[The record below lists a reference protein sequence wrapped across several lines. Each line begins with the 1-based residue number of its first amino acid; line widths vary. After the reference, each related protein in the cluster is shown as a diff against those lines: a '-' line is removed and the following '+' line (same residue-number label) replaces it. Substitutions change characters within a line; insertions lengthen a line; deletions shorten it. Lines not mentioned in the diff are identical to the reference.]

1 MSGDAQE
8 RAPALH
14 GAKKGASSA
23 RTPVE
28 TPDSLQSIAFAKI
41 IDLISEGE
49 ISGLKDG
56 LRSVYL
62 DGTPLQ
68 GEDGGFNFQNVRFE
82 TRAGTQDQEHLAGFP
97 SVENEN
103 SVNVQLRSD
112 QPVVR
117 SFTNPDLS
125 AIRVRIAVQALQKT
139 NTTNGD
145 IEGHSVSYAIDVAT
159 DGGAFNTVISNAFTG
174 KTTTLYERSHRVDLP
189 EGSQWQIRI
198 RRLTPNANSA
208 TIADT
213 TLVQSMTEVIDAK
226 LRYPNCALAALEV
239 DASQFQ
245 AIPTRAYRVLGRIVA
260 VPSNYDP
267 QARTY
272 AGIWDGTMKPAWTNN
287 PAWVFYDLVTNDRF
301 GLGHRIPA
309 AWVDRWRLY
318 QIAQYCDQMVSDGQG
333 GQEPRFTCNVY
344 LQTRQ
349 DAYKILQDM
358 AAVFRGITYYA
369 AGQVLASADMPQDP
383 IYTFNQANVINGR
396 FTYSGSARKVRHTVA
411 LVSWNDPDD
420 FGRAKVETVE
430 YRPGIA
436 RYGIQQVEVA
446 AMGCTSRAQAQR
458 IGLHILYTENLET
471 ETVTFGVGLEG
482 VVPQP
487 GDIIEVADPKRAGR
501 RNGGRIKGASLQSVD
516 LDLVP
521 PGLSAGDTIRVLG
534 SNGRSQ
540 ARTISGIAGSTVSVS
555 APWATVPVATS
566 VWAVSTAELAL
577 QTFRVLAVNEGDGAE
592 NAITYQITAL
602 EHVPQKFA
610 AIDDGA
616 RIELPPISIIPP
628 SAQQPPTNVRLSS
641 HSFVEQG
648 IAQHVLTIAWDPADK
663 AIAYDV
669 EWRRDDMSWVKA
681 GRANTTNMEVRGI
694 YAGNYIARV
703 RAVNALNAVSMPALS
718 GLTAITGKTTP
729 PPSLASLTAA
739 GIVFGIELSWT
750 FPQGATDTQRTEI
763 WYSPANNLAGATKLG
778 DFAYPQAKHSML
790 GLAAGARFFFWGRLV
805 DRSGNTGPWYPIT
818 NGVLGESSTDATA
831 ILKYLAGK
839 IGETELSQNLLT
851 KIQSVD
857 SLQPLLPLLWNQA
870 ASYGKG
876 RTVVYNGRV
885 YAWTP
890 DQAGNE
896 TPPGTKWQ
904 DVGAA
909 TAGYGALVTQVGQN
923 TQSISLIDGRVTA
936 QGTKVDGIFVQ
947 LDVNGAGDTD
957 WSAGSTNVFAGTV
970 TVQSVLANADL
981 ALAQRIDTT
990 QATLAENTA
999 AVQVEATA
1007 RATADS
1013 AIAQQVTT
1021 VQATANGA
1029 QSSAS
1034 QALSS
1039 TANINGKLTSFY
1051 TLRAQV
1057 TADGKIYAAGMG
1069 LGVEQQQDG
1078 SYQSQI
1084 LLQAD
1089 RVAVINVAN
1098 GSLTSPFVIQGGQ
1111 TFINQ
1116 ALIGTGWITNAMI
1129 GNQIAST
1136 SVNGS
1141 GLPRWEIN
1149 KTGGR
1154 VVRGDGFTI
1163 NEHPNYGWRMT
1174 DNATGVNV
1182 IELGE
1187 LL

>member
-1 MSGDAQE
+1 MLQ
-8 RAPALH
+8 

-145 IEGHSVSYAIDVAT
+145 IQGHSVSYAIDVAT

-174 KTTTLYERSHRVDLP
+174 KTTTLYERSYRVDLP
-189 EGSQWQIRI
+189 EGSQWQIRV

-213 TLVQSMTEVIDAK
+213 TLVQSMTEIIDAK

-245 AIPTRAYRVLGRIVA
+245 AIPTRAYRVLGRIVS
-260 VPSNYDP
+260 VPSNYNP

-272 AGIWDGTMKPAWTNN
+272 AGIWDGTMKPAWTDN

-349 DAYKILQDM
+349 AAYKMLQDM

-383 IYTFNQANVINGR
+383 VYTFNQTNVIDGR
-396 FTYSGSARKVRHTVA
+396 FVYSGSARKVRHTVA

-446 AMGCTSRAQAQR
+446 AMGCTSRAQAHR

-516 LDLVP
+516 LDVVP
-521 PGLSAGDTIRVLG
+521 PGLNAGDTIRVLG

-540 ARTISGIAGSTVSVS
+540 ARTISGIAGNTVSV
-555 APWATVPVATS
+555 AVPWTTVPVATS

-577 QTFRVLAVNEGDGAE
+577 QTFRVLAVTEGDGAE
-592 NAITYQITAL
+592 NAITYQITGL

-628 SAQQPPTNVRLSS
+628 SVQPPPTNVRLSS
-641 HSFVEQG
+641 NSFVEQG
-648 IAQHVLTIAWDPADK
+648 IAQHVLTIAWDAADK

-669 EWRRDDMSWVKA
+669 EWRRDDMAWVKA
-681 GRANTTNMEVRGI
+681 GRATTTNLEVRGV
-694 YAGNYIARV
+694 YAGQYLARV
-703 RAVNALNAVSMPALS
+703 RAVNALNAVSMPAMS
-718 GLTAITGKTTP
+718 ALTSITGKTEP
-729 PPSLASLTAA
+729 PPSLASLTTA
-739 GIVFGIELSWT
+739 GIIFGIELSWA

-790 GLAAGARFFFWGRLV
+790 GLAAGTRFFFWGRLV
-805 DRSGNTGPWYPIT
+805 DRSGNVGPWYPLA
-818 NGVLGESSTDATA
+818 NGVAGESSSDATA

-839 IGETELSQNLLT
+839 ISETELSRNLLT
-851 KIQSVD
+851 KIESID
-857 SLQPLLPLLWNQA
+857 SLQPLLPILWNGTA
-870 ASYGKG
+870 VYAKG

-923 TQSISLIDGRVTA
+923 TQNITLVDGRVTA
-936 QGTKVDGIFVQ
+936 QGTKVDGIFAQ
-947 LDVNGAGDTD
+947 LDVKGAGDTD
-957 WSAGSTNVFAGTV
+957 WGAGDTTVFAGTV

-981 ALAQRIDTT
+981 ATAQRLDTT
-990 QATLAENTA
+990 QAALAQNTA
-999 AVQVEATA
+999 AVQFETLA
-1007 RATADS
+1007 RTTAD
-1013 AIAQQVTT
+1013 AAFAQQITT

-1034 QALSS
+1034 QAL
-1039 TANINGKLTSFY
+1039 TATAGINGKLTSFY

-1069 LGVEQQQDG
+1069 LGVEQQPDG

-1089 RVAVINVAN
+1089 RLAVINVVN
-1098 GSLTSPFVIQGGQ
+1098 NQVVSPFVIQGGQ

-1116 ALIGTGWITNAMI
+1116 ALIGNAWITNAMI
-1129 GNQIAST
+1129 GDTIQSNA
-1136 SVNGS
+1136 VGANGR
-1141 GLPRWEIN
+1141 PRWKLDKNGTLEMN
-1149 KTGGR
+1149 
-1154 VVRGDGFTI
+1154 
-1163 NEHPNYGWRMT
+1163 
-1174 DNATGVNV
+1174 GVNNGGFLTLNEQALRFWNAAGTV
-1182 IELGE
+1182 ALFEAGE

>member
-1 MSGDAQE
+1 M
-8 RAPALH
+8 R

-49 ISGLKDG
+49 IYGLKDG

-68 GEDGGFNFQNVRFE
+68 AADGGFNFQNVRFE

-189 EGSQWQIRI
+189 EGSQWQIRV

-213 TLVQSMTEVIDAK
+213 TLVQSMTEIIDAK
-226 LRYPNCALAALEV
+226 LRYPNSALAALEV

-245 AIPTRAYRVLGRIVA
+245 AIPTRAYRVLGRIVS

-267 QARTY
+267 LARTY

-318 QIAQYCDQMVSDGQG
+318 QIAQYCDQLVSDGLG

-349 DAYKILQDM
+349 DAYKLLQDM

-369 AGQVLASADMPQDP
+369 AGQVFASADMPQDP
-383 IYTFNQANVINGR
+383 VYPFNQANVIDGR
-396 FTYSGSARKVRHTVA
+396 FVYSGSARKVRHTVA
-411 LVSWNDPDD
+411 LVSWNDPED

-436 RYGIQQVEVA
+436 RYGIQQTEVA

-487 GDIIEVADPKRAGR
+487 GDIIEIADPNRAGR
-501 RNGGRIKGASLQSVD
+501 RNGGRIRSAAERSVV
-516 LDLVP
+516 LDAMP
-521 PGLSAGDTIRVLG
+521 EGLSIGDTIRVLG

-540 ARTISGIAGSTVSVS
+540 GRTISGIVGSTVSVS
-555 APWATVPVATS
+555 VPWDTVPVASS
-566 VWAVSTAELAL
+566 VWAVSTSELAL
-577 QTFRVLAVNEGDGAE
+577 QTFRVLGITEGDGAE
-592 NAITYQITAL
+592 NAITYQVTAL
-602 EHVPQKFA
+602 KHVPGKFA

-628 SAQQPPTNVRLSS
+628 SVQPPPTNVRLSS

-669 EWRRDDMSWVKA
+669 EWRRDDMAWVKA
-681 GRANTTNMEVRGI
+681 GRATTTNLEVRGI
-694 YAGNYIARV
+694 YAGQYLARV
-703 RAVNALNAVSMPALS
+703 RAVNAMNAASMPALS
-718 GLTAITGKTTP
+718 VLTQITGKTEP
-729 PPSLASLTAA
+729 PPALASLTAT
-739 GIVFGIELSWT
+739 GIIFGIELAWT
-750 FPQGATDTQRTEI
+750 FKAGATDTQRTEI
-763 WYSPANNLAGATKLG
+763 WYSAANNLAGAIKLG
-778 DFAYPQAKHSML
+778 DFAYPQAKHTMM
-790 GLAAGARFFFWGRLV
+790 GLAAGVRFFFWGRLV
-805 DRSGNTGPWYPIT
+805 DRSGNVGAWYPIT
-818 NGVLGESSTDATA
+818 NGVSGVSSTDANA
-831 ILKYLAGK
+831 ILDYLTGK
-839 IGETELSQNLLT
+839 ITSSQLGQDLLSKVNS
-851 KIQSVD
+851 ING
-857 SLQPLLPLLWNQA
+857 LLPLIWVSTATYSKGQTVIYEGKIYSWENATPGNQ
-870 ASYGKG
+870 
-876 RTVVYNGRV
+876 
-885 YAWTP
+885 
-890 DQAGNE
+890 Q
-896 TPPGTKWQ
+896 PPGANWKA
-904 DVGAA
+904 VGDAIA
-909 TAGYGALVTQVGQN
+909 QIDAIVGQVSNN
-923 TQSISLIDGRVTA
+923 TQSITQLDQKVTA
-936 QGTKVDGIFVQ
+936 QGTKVDGVFAQ
-947 LDVNGAGDTD
+947 LDVRGAGDSN
-957 WSAGSTNVFAGTV
+957 WSAGSTNVYAGTI
-970 TVQSVLANADL
+970 TVQSVIASNDL
-981 ALAQRIDTT
+981 AQAIRTDTVEANLG
-990 QATLAENTA
+990 ATNA
-999 AVQVEATA
+999 AVQVTSQAVATL
-1007 RATADS
+1007 
-1013 AIAQQVTT
+1013 
-1021 VQATANGA
+1021 NGKA
-1029 QSSAS
+1029 SAS
-1034 QALSS
+1034 YVVR
-1039 TANINGKLTSFY
+1039 TAVTSGGQY
-1051 TLRAQV
+1051 
-1057 TADGKIYAAGMG
+1057 YAAGIA
-1069 LGVEQQQDG
+1069 LGIDASGGTVQSSFLVYADTFGVLNSTGAGAAVTSPFTISGGQVFIRNAVIQDG
-1078 SYQSQI
+1078 S
-1084 LLQAD
+1084 
-1089 RVAVINVAN
+1089 
-1098 GSLTSPFVIQGGQ
+1098 
-1111 TFINQ
+1111 
-1116 ALIGTGWITNAMI
+1116 ITNAKI
-1129 GNQIAST
+1129 GDVIQST
-1136 SVNGS
+1136 GVGANGQ
-1141 GLPRWEIN
+1141 PRWKLDKN
-1149 KTGGR
+1149 GTLTMTGANNGGYLVVNDRAIHVYDGNGTLR
-1154 VVRGDGFTI
+1154 VR
-1163 NEHPNYGWRMT
+1163 
-1174 DNATGVNV
+1174 
-1182 IELGE
+1182 LGIWA
-1187 LL
+1187 

>member
-189 EGSQWQIRI
+189 EGSQWQIRV

-245 AIPTRAYRVLGRIVA
+245 AIPTRAYRVLGRIVF

-318 QIAQYCDQMVSDGQG
+318 QIAHYCDQMVSDGQG

-349 DAYKILQDM
+349 DAYKMLQDM

-540 ARTISGIAGSTVSVS
+540 ARTISGIVGSTVSVS

-577 QTFRVLAVNEGDGAE
+577 QMFRVLAVTDGDGAE

-628 SAQQPPTNVRLSS
+628 SVQQPPTNVRLSS

-681 GRANTTNMEVRGI
+681 GRATTTNMEVRGV
-694 YAGNYIARV
+694 YAGQYLARV

-718 GLTAITGKTTP
+718 GLTQITGKTEP
-729 PPSLASLTAA
+729 PPALASLTAT
-739 GIVFGIELSWT
+739 GIIFGIELAWS
-750 FPQGATDTQRTEI
+750 FKAGATDTQRTEI
-763 WYSPANNLAGATKLG
+763 WYSSSNNLTGAIKLG
-778 DFAYPQAKHSML
+778 DFAYPQAKHTMM
-790 GLAAGARFFFWGRLV
+790 GLAAGVRFFFWGRLV
-805 DRSGNTGPWYPIT
+805 DRSGNVGAWYPLT
-818 NGVLGESSTDATA
+818 NGVSGVSSTDANA
-831 ILKYLAGK
+831 ILDYLTGK
-839 IGETELSQNLLT
+839 ITSSQLGQDLLSKVNS
-851 KIQSVD
+851 ING
-857 SLQPLLPLLWNQA
+857 LLPLIWVSTATYSKGQTVIYDGKIYSWENATPGNQ
-870 ASYGKG
+870 
-876 RTVVYNGRV
+876 
-885 YAWTP
+885 
-890 DQAGNE
+890 Q
-896 TPPGTKWQ
+896 PPGANWKA
-904 DVGAA
+904 VGDAIA
-909 TAGYGALVTQVGQN
+909 QIDAIVGQVSNN
-923 TQSISLIDGRVTA
+923 TQSISQLDQKVTA
-936 QGTKVDGIFVQ
+936 QGTKVDGVFAQ
-947 LDVNGAGDTD
+947 LDVRGAGDSN
-957 WSAGSTNVFAGTV
+957 WSAGSTNVYAGTI
-970 TVQSVLANADL
+970 TVQSVIASNDL
-981 ALAQRIDTT
+981 AQANRTDTVEANLG
-990 QATLAENTA
+990 ATNA
-999 AVQVEATA
+999 AVQVTSQAVATL
-1007 RATADS
+1007 
-1013 AIAQQVTT
+1013 
-1021 VQATANGA
+1021 NGKA
-1029 QSSAS
+1029 SAS
-1034 QALSS
+1034 YVVR
-1039 TANINGKLTSFY
+1039 TAVTSGGQY
-1051 TLRAQV
+1051 
-1057 TADGKIYAAGMG
+1057 YAAGIA
-1069 LGVEQQQDG
+1069 LGIDASGGTVQSSFLVYADTFGVLNSTGAGATVTSPFTISGGQVFIRSAVIQDG
-1078 SYQSQI
+1078 S
-1084 LLQAD
+1084 
-1089 RVAVINVAN
+1089 
-1098 GSLTSPFVIQGGQ
+1098 
-1111 TFINQ
+1111 
-1116 ALIGTGWITNAMI
+1116 ITNAKI
-1129 GNQIAST
+1129 GDVIQSAG
-1136 SVNGS
+1136 VGANGQ
-1141 GLPRWEIN
+1141 PRWKLDKN
-1149 KTGGR
+1149 GTLSMNGANNGG
-1154 VVRGDGFTI
+1154 FMTL
-1163 NEHPNYGWRMT
+1163 NEQALRFW
-1174 DNATGVNV
+1174 NAAGTVALF
-1182 IELGE
+1182 EAGE

>member
-49 ISGLKDG
+49 IAGLKDG

-68 GEDGGFNFQNVRFE
+68 GADGGFNFQNVRFE

-103 SVNVQLRSD
+103 AVNVELRSD

-117 SFTNPDLS
+117 SFTNSDLS
-125 AIRVRIAVQALQKT
+125 AIRVRVAVQALQKT
-139 NTTNGD
+139 NTKNGD
-145 IEGHSVSYAIDVAT
+145 IEGHSVSYAIDVGT

-189 EGSQWQIRI
+189 EGSQWQIRV

-213 TLVQSMTEVIDAK
+213 TLVQSMTEIIDAK

-239 DASQFQ
+239 DAGQFQ
-245 AIPTRAYRVLGRIVA
+245 AIPTRAYRVLGRIVS

-272 AGIWDGTMKPAWTNN
+272 SGIWDGTMKPAWTNN
-287 PAWVFYDLVTNDRF
+287 PAWVFYDLATNDRF

-349 DAYKILQDM
+349 DAYKMLQDM

-369 AGQVLASADMPQDP
+369 AGQVLAAADMPQDP
-383 IYTFNQANVINGR
+383 VYAFNQTNVIDGR

-482 VVPQP
+482 AVPQP
-487 GDIIEVADPKRAGR
+487 GDIIEVADPNRAGR
-501 RNGGRIKGASLQSVD
+501 RNGGRIKAAGLQSVD
-516 LDLVP
+516 LDVVP

-540 ARTISGIAGSTVSVS
+540 ARTISDIAGSTVSVS
-555 APWATVPVATS
+555 VPWTTVPVATS

-577 QTFRVLAVNEGDGAE
+577 QTFRVLGVTEGDGAE

-628 SAQQPPTNVRLSS
+628 SVQPPPTNVRLSS

-669 EWRRDDMSWVKA
+669 EWRRDDMAWVKA
-681 GRANTTNMEVRGI
+681 GRATTTNLEVRGI
-694 YAGNYIARV
+694 YAGQYLARV

-718 GLTAITGKTTP
+718 PLTEITGKIEP

-739 GIVFGIELSWT
+739 GIIFGIDLAWS
-750 FPQGATDTQRTEI
+750 FPQGATDTERTEI
-763 WYSPANNLAGATKLG
+763 WYSPANNLAGAIKLG
-778 DFAYPQAKHSML
+778 DFAYPQARHSML

-805 DRSGNTGPWYPIT
+805 DRSGNIGPWYPLT
-818 NGVLGESSTDATA
+818 NGVMGESSTDATA
-831 ILKYLAGK
+831 ILEYLAGK
-839 IGETELSQNLLT
+839 ISVTELAQELRKSIESISDL
-851 KIQSVD
+851 V
-857 SLQPLLPLLWNQA
+857 PLVWDPEA
-870 ASYGKG
+870 IYASGQ
-876 RTVVYNGRV
+876 TVVYAGV
-885 YAWTP
+885 IWSWTGDEP
-890 DQAGNE
+890 GNE
-896 TPPGTKWQ
+896 EPPGTRWKN
-904 DVGAA
+904 VG
-909 TAGYGALVTQVGQN
+909 TAIEEAGAIV
-923 TQSISLIDGRVTA
+923 GRVQDLELRIDDPETGLA
-936 QGTKVDGIFVQ
+936 AVGSQTRGLVARFSSWF
-947 LDVNGAGDTD
+947 AGDTT
-957 WSAGSTNVFAGTV
+957 GGVGTMPGYAGTISV
-970 TVQSVLANADL
+970 ESVIASGDYVQAK
-981 ALAQRIDTT
+981 RIDTV
-990 QATLAENTA
+990 QASLGETNAS
-999 AVQVEATA
+999 V
-1007 RATADS
+1007 
-1013 AIAQQVTT
+1013 QQVSQT
-1021 VQATANGA
+1021 VV
-1029 QSSAS
+1029 S
-1034 QALSS
+1034 L
-1039 TANINGKLTSFY
+1039 NGKVSATYSV
-1051 TLRAQV
+1051 RAQI
-1057 TADGKIYAAGMG
+1057 TSAGQIYMAGMG
-1069 LGVEQQQDG
+1069 VGVEQQADG

-1084 LLQAD
+1084 LMQAD
-1089 RVAVINVAN
+1089 RFAVINVAN
-1098 GSLTSPFVIQGGQ
+1098 NAVTSPFVIQGGQ

-1116 ALIGTGWITNAMI
+1116 ALIGNAWITNAMI
-1129 GNQIAST
+1129 GDTIQS
-1136 SVNGS
+1136 NGV
-1141 GLPRWEIN
+1141 GANGQPRWKLDKN
-1149 KTGGR
+1149 GTLSMNGANNGG
-1154 VVRGDGFTI
+1154 FMTL
-1163 NEHPNYGWRMT
+1163 NEQALRFW
-1174 DNATGVNV
+1174 NAAGTVALF
-1182 IELGE
+1182 EAGE

>member
-8 RAPALH
+8 RTPVLQ

-117 SFTNPDLS
+117 SFTNSDLS

-189 EGSQWQIRI
+189 EGSQWQIRV

-245 AIPTRAYRVLGRIVA
+245 AIPSRAYRVLGRIVS

-349 DAYKILQDM
+349 DAYKMLQDM

-383 IYTFNQANVINGR
+383 VYTFNQTNVINGR

-487 GDIIEVADPKRAGR
+487 GDIVEVADPMRAGR

-540 ARTISGIAGSTVSVS
+540 SRTISGIAGNTVSV
-555 APWATVPVATS
+555 AVPWSTVPVATS

-577 QTFRVLAVNEGDGAE
+577 QTFRVLAVTEGDGAE
-592 NAITYQITAL
+592 NAITYQITGL

-628 SAQQPPTNVRLSS
+628 SVQPPPTNVRLSS
-641 HSFVEQG
+641 NSFVEQG

-669 EWRRDDMSWVKA
+669 EWRRDDMAWVKA
-681 GRANTTNMEVRGI
+681 GRATTTNLDVRGI
-694 YAGNYIARV
+694 YAGQYLARV

-718 GLTAITGKTTP
+718 ALTEITGKTEP

-739 GIVFGIELSWT
+739 GIIFGIELSWS
-750 FPQGATDTQRTEI
+750 FPQGATDTERTEI
-763 WYSPANNLAGATKLG
+763 WYGPANNLAAAIKLG

-790 GLAAGARFFFWGRLV
+790 GLAAGSRFFFWGRLV
-805 DRSGNTGPWYPIT
+805 DRSGNIGPWYPLA
-818 NGVLGESSTDATA
+818 NGVMGESSTDATI
-831 ILKYLAGK
+831 ILQYLAGK
-839 IGETELSQNLLT
+839 ISETELSQELRT
-851 KIQSVD
+851 AIASISDIV
-857 SLQPLLPLLWNQA
+857 PLVWAADATYSNAQTVIYDGRIYSWN
-870 ASYGKG
+870 S
-876 RTVVYNGRV
+876 T
-885 YAWTP
+885 T
-890 DQAGNE
+890 AGNAQ
-896 TPPGTKWQ
+896 PPAAPWQ
-904 DVGAA
+904 DVGSAIAA
-909 TAGYGALVTQVGQN
+909 AGAIVGRVDSLDQRVTQV
-923 TQSISLIDGRVTA
+923 DGKVTA
-936 QGTKVDGIFVQ
+936 QGTKLDGIFAQV
-947 LDVNGAGDTD
+947 DVRRAGDTD
-957 WSAGSTNVFAGTV
+957 WFAGETVVFAGT
-970 TVQSVLANADL
+970 TTFQSVIADGDY
-981 ALAQRIDTT
+981 AQSKRVD
-990 QATLAENTA
+990 
-999 AVQVEATA
+999 
-1007 RATADS
+1007 
-1013 AIAQQVTT
+1013 T
-1021 VQATANGA
+1021 VQASAESASNAAANA
-1029 QSSAS
+1029 NNAVAVVSASVQQTS
-1034 QALSS
+1034 QALVDL
-1039 TANINGKLTSFY
+1039 NGKVSATY
-1051 TLRAQV
+1051 TVRAQI
-1057 TADGKIYAAGMG
+1057 TSAGQIYMAGMG
-1069 LGVEQQQDG
+1069 VGVEQQADG

-1084 LLQAD
+1084 LMQAD
-1089 RVAVINVAN
+1089 RFAVINVAN
-1098 GSLTSPFVIQGGQ
+1098 NAVTSPFVIQGGQ

-1116 ALIGTGWITNAMI
+1116 ALIGNAWITNAMI
-1129 GNQIAST
+1129 GDTIQS
-1136 SVNGS
+1136 NGV
-1141 GLPRWEIN
+1141 GANGQPRWKLDKN
-1149 KTGGR
+1149 GTLSMNGANNGG
-1154 VVRGDGFTI
+1154 FMTL
-1163 NEHPNYGWRMT
+1163 NEQALRFW
-1174 DNATGVNV
+1174 NAAGTVALF
-1182 IELGE
+1182 EAGE

>member
-82 TRAGTQDQEHLAGFP
+82 TRAGTQEQEHLAGFP

-189 EGSQWQIRI
+189 EGSQWQIRV

-333 GQEPRFTCNVY
+333 GQEPRFTCNAY

-349 DAYKILQDM
+349 DAYKMLQDM

-383 IYTFNQANVINGR
+383 VYAFNQANVINGR

-420 FGRAKVETVE
+420 FGRAKVEPVD

-436 RYGIQQVEVA
+436 RYGIQPVEVA

-501 RNGGRIKGASLQSVD
+501 RHGGRIKGASLQSVD

-534 SNGRSQ
+534 SNGRSH

-555 APWATVPVATS
+555 APWTTVPVATS

-577 QTFRVLAVNEGDGAE
+577 QTFRVLAVTEGDGAE

-602 EHVPQKFA
+602 KHVPQKFA

-628 SAQQPPTNVRLSS
+628 SVQQPPTNVRLSS

-669 EWRRDDMSWVKA
+669 EWRRDDMAWVKA
-681 GRANTTNMEVRGI
+681 GRATTANLEVRGI
-694 YAGNYIARV
+694 YAGQYLARV

-718 GLTAITGKTTP
+718 ALTEITGKVEP
-729 PPSLASLTAA
+729 PPALASLTAA
-739 GIVFGIELSWT
+739 GIIFGIDLSWS
-750 FPQGATDTQRTEI
+750 FPQGATDTERTEI
-763 WYSPANNLAGATKLG
+763 WYSPANNLAGAIKLG
-778 DFAYPQAKHSML
+778 DFAYPQARHSML
-790 GLAAGARFFFWGRLV
+790 GLAAGTRFFFWGRLV
-805 DRSGNTGPWYPIT
+805 DRSGNIGPWYPLT
-818 NGVLGESSTDATA
+818 NGVMGESSTDATA
-831 ILKYLAGK
+831 ILEYLAGK
-839 IGETELSQNLLT
+839 ITLTELSQELR
-851 KIQSVD
+851 
-857 SLQPLLPLLWNQA
+857 QPIESIADLVPLVWSADATYATGQ
-870 ASYGKG
+870 
-876 RTVVYNGRV
+876 TVVYGGIIWS
-885 YAWTP
+885 WTGAA
-890 DQAGNE
+890 AGNE
-896 TPPGTKWQ
+896 EPPGTNWQ
-904 DVGAA
+904 NVGTAIAQAGAVVGEVNSLKLQINNPETGLAA
-909 TAGYGALVTQVGQN
+909 IGERTDGLVAQ
-923 TQSISLIDGRVTA
+923 ISNRH
-936 QGTKVDGIFVQ
+936 
-947 LDVNGAGDTD
+947 AGDRD
-957 WSAGSTNVFAGTV
+957 WHAGDRTVFAGTRTWQ
-970 TVQSVLANADL
+970 TVITEGDRAQ
-981 ALAQRIDTT
+981 AQRVDT
-990 QATLAENTA
+990 
-999 AVQVEATA
+999 VEA
-1007 RATADS
+1007 S
-1013 AIAQQVTT
+1013 VGGI
-1021 VQATANGA
+1021 
-1029 QSSAS
+1029 SAS
-1034 QALSS
+1034 VQQASQTVVAL
-1039 TANINGKLTSFY
+1039 NGKISATYTVKAQITS
-1051 TLRAQV
+1051 AGQ
-1057 TADGKIYAAGMG
+1057 IYLAGLG
-1069 LGVEQQQDG
+1069 VGVEQQPDG

-1084 LLQAD
+1084 LLQGD
-1089 RVAVINVAN
+1089 RVGVINVVN
-1098 GSLTSPFVIQGGQ
+1098 GQVVSPFVIQGGQ

-1116 ALIGTGWITNAMI
+1116 ALIGNAWITNAMI
-1129 GNQIAST
+1129 GDTIQS
-1136 SVNGS
+1136 NGV
-1141 GLPRWEIN
+1141 GANGQPRWKLDKN
-1149 KTGGR
+1149 GTLSMNGANNGG
-1154 VVRGDGFTI
+1154 FMTL
-1163 NEHPNYGWRMT
+1163 NEQALRFW
-1174 DNATGVNV
+1174 NAAGTVALF
-1182 IELGE
+1182 EAGE

>member
-8 RAPALH
+8 RALALH

-49 ISGLKDG
+49 IAGLKDG

-68 GEDGGFNFQNVRFE
+68 GADGSFNFQNVRFE

-103 SVNVQLRSD
+103 SVNVELRSD

-117 SFTNPDLS
+117 SFTNSDLS

-139 NTTNGD
+139 NTTNAD
-145 IEGHSVSYAIDVAT
+145 IEGYSIAYAIDVAT

-189 EGSQWQIRI
+189 EGSQWQIRV

-213 TLVQSMTEVIDAK
+213 TLAQSMTEIIDAK

-245 AIPTRAYRVLGRIVA
+245 AIPTRAYRVLGRIVS

-272 AGIWDGTMKPAWTNN
+272 SGIWDGTMKPAWTNN

-349 DAYKILQDM
+349 DAYKMLQDM

-383 IYTFNQANVINGR
+383 VYPFNQTNVIDGR

-482 VVPQP
+482 AVPQP
-487 GDIIEVADPKRAGR
+487 GDIIEVADPNRAGR
-501 RNGGRIKGASLQSVD
+501 RNGGRIKGAGLQSVD
-516 LDLVP
+516 LDVVP
-521 PGLSAGDTIRVLG
+521 PGLNAGDTIRVLG

-540 ARTISGIAGSTVSVS
+540 GRTISRIAGSTVYVTV
-555 APWATVPVATS
+555 PWDSVPVATS

-577 QTFRVLAVNEGDGAE
+577 QTFRVLAVADGDGAE
-592 NAITYQITAL
+592 GAITYQITAL

-628 SAQQPPTNVRLSS
+628 SVQPPPTNVRLSS

-669 EWRRDDMSWVKA
+669 EWRRDDMAWVKA
-681 GRANTTNMEVRGI
+681 GRATTTNLEVRGI
-694 YAGNYIARV
+694 YAGQYLARV

-718 GLTAITGKTTP
+718 PLTEVTGKIEP

-739 GIVFGIELSWT
+739 GIIFGIDLAWS
-750 FPQGATDTQRTEI
+750 FPQGATDTERTEI
-763 WYSPANNLAGATKLG
+763 WYSPANNLDGAIKLG
-778 DFAYPQAKHSML
+778 DFAYPQARHSML

-805 DRSGNTGPWYPIT
+805 DRSGNIGPWYPLT
-818 NGVLGESSTDATA
+818 NGVMGESSTDATA
-831 ILKYLAGK
+831 ILEYLAGQ
-839 IGETELSQNLLT
+839 IGLSELSQQLRAEIESIADL
-851 KIQSVD
+851 V
-857 SLQPLLPLLWNQA
+857 PLVWDAGATYTNGQ
-870 ASYGKG
+870 
-876 RTVVYNGRV
+876 TVVHNGV
-885 YAWTP
+885 IWSWSGNA
-890 DQAGNE
+890 AGNE
-896 TPPGTKWQ
+896 EPPGTQWRN
-904 DVGAA
+904 VGTAIAEAGAIVGRLQNLELKVNDPATGLAA
-909 TAGYGALVTQVGQN
+909 IGSQTQGLVARF
-923 TQSISLIDGRVTA
+923 SPW
-936 QGTKVDGIFVQ
+936 F
-947 LDVNGAGDTD
+947 AGDTV
-957 WSAGSTNVFAGTV
+957 GGVGNLPGYAGTV
-970 TVQSVLANADL
+970 TVDSVIASGDYVQAK
-981 ALAQRIDTT
+981 RIDTV
-990 QATLAENTA
+990 QASLGETA
-999 AVQVEATA
+999 ASVEQV
-1007 RATADS
+1007 S
-1013 AIAQQVTT
+1013 
-1021 VQATANGA
+1021 
-1029 QSSAS
+1029 QSVV
-1034 QALSS
+1034 AL
-1039 TANINGKLTSFY
+1039 NGKVSATY
-1051 TLRAQV
+1051 TVRAQI
-1057 TADGKIYAAGMG
+1057 TSAGQIYLAGMG
-1069 LGVEQQQDG
+1069 VGVEQQADG

-1084 LLQAD
+1084 LMQAD
-1089 RVAVINVAN
+1089 RFAVINVAN
-1098 GSLTSPFVIQGGQ
+1098 NAVTSPFVIQGGQ
-1111 TFINQ
+1111 VFINQ
-1116 ALIGTGWITNAMI
+1116 ALIGNAWITNAMI
-1129 GNQIAST
+1129 GETIQS
-1136 SVNGS
+1136 NGV
-1141 GLPRWEIN
+1141 GANGQPRWKLDKN
-1149 KTGGR
+1149 GTLSMNGANNGG
-1154 VVRGDGFTI
+1154 FMTL
-1163 NEHPNYGWRMT
+1163 NEQALRFW
-1174 DNATGVNV
+1174 NAAGTVALF
-1182 IELGE
+1182 EAGE

>member
-1 MSGDAQE
+1 MNAMVDIQ
-8 RAPALH
+8 
-14 GAKKGASSA
+14 GAKKGGSA
-23 RTPVE
+23 ARQPVE
-28 TPDSLQSIAFAKI
+28 SPDSLRSIAYAKI
-41 IDLISEGE
+41 LLAVSEGE
-49 ISGLKDG
+49 IGGPVNGLQ
-56 LRSVYL
+56 SIYL

-68 GEDGGFNFQNVRFE
+68 SPDGSFNFQNVRVQM
-82 TRAGTQDQEHLAGFP
+82 RSGTQDQESIAGFP
-97 SVENEN
+97 DVENEIAIG
-103 SVNVQLRSD
+103 VELTSD
-112 QPVVR
+112 TPVVR
-117 SFTNPDLS
+117 TVSGAELS
-125 AIRVRIAVQALQKT
+125 SVRIRVATPTLQKT
-139 NTTNGD
+139 DTTNAD
-145 IEGHSVSYAIDVAT
+145 ITGYRITYAVDIAT
-159 DGGAFNTVISNAFTG
+159 DGGAYSTVLTDTISG
-174 KTTTLYERSHRVDLP
+174 KTTSLYERSRTLDLP
-189 EGSQWQIRI
+189 PGSQWQIRI
-198 RRLTPNANSA
+198 RRLTPNANSGTVGDVMYA
-208 TIADT
+208 QAI
-213 TLVQSMTEVIDAK
+213 TEIIDAK
-226 LRYPNCALAALEV
+226 LRYPNTALLAIEL

-245 AIPTRAYRVLGRIVA
+245 AIPTVASYNEGRIIQ
-260 VPSNYDP
+260 VPSNYNPDT
-267 QARTY
+267 RSY
-272 AGIWDGTMKPAWTNN
+272 SGIWDGTFKSALSDN
-287 PAWVFYDLVTNDRF
+287 PAWVFFDIVTQDRF
-301 GLGHRIPA
+301 GMGNTIPM

-318 QIAQYCDQMVSDGQG
+318 QIAQYCDELVSDGFG
-333 GQEPRFTCNVY
+333 GMEPRFTCNVY
-344 LQTRQ
+344 LQTKA
-349 DAYKILQDM
+349 DAWRVLQDL

-369 AGQVLASADMPQDP
+369 QGQVLASADMPMDP
-383 IYTFNQANVINGR
+383 VYSYTKGNVIDGK
-396 FTYSGSARKVRHTVA
+396 FTYSGSARKTRYTVA
-411 LVSWNDPDD
+411 LVSWNDPAD
-420 FGRAKVETVE
+420 FGKAKVEPVQ
-430 YRPGIA
+430 YLPGIA
-436 RYGIQQVEVA
+436 KYGVQEVEVTA
-446 AMGCTSRAQAQR
+446 FGCTSKSQAQR
-458 IGLHILYTENLET
+458 VGNHILLSNNLET
-471 ETVTFGVGLEG
+471 ETVSFGVGLEG
-482 VVPQP
+482 TIAQP
-487 GDIIEVADPKRAGR
+487 GQIIEIANPDRAGR
-501 RNGGRIKGASLQSVD
+501 RNGGRIRSSTGQSVVIDAVPAD
-516 LDLVP
+516 LAL
-521 PGLSAGDTIRVLG
+521 GDSLRVLNP
-534 SNGRSQ
+534 SEGRSES
-540 ARTISGIAGSTVSVS
+540 RTITAINGTTITVSVPFS
-555 APWATVPVATS
+555 EPPRAQS
-566 VWAVSTAELAL
+566 VWLVENSDLAL
-577 QTFRVLAVNEGDGAE
+577 ETFKVLSVAEGEG
-592 NAITYQITAL
+592 ITYQITAL
-602 EHVPQKFA
+602 KHVRGKFA
-610 AIDDGA
+610 FIDSGTKL
-616 RIELPPISIIPP
+616 ELQPVSIIPP
-628 SAQQPPTNVRLSS
+628 SVQPPPTNVRLSS

-669 EWRRDDMSWVKA
+669 EWRRDDMDWVKA
-681 GRANTTNMEVRGI
+681 GRATTANLDVRGI
-694 YAGNYIARV
+694 YAGQYLARV

-729 PPSLASLTAA
+729 PPSLASLTAT
-739 GIVFGIELSWT
+739 GIIFGINLTWS
-750 FPQGATDTQRTEI
+750 FPQGAADTQRTEI
-763 WYSPANNLAGATKLG
+763 WYSTANNLSGATKLG

-790 GLAAGARFFFWGRLV
+790 GLAAGTRFFFWGRLV
-805 DRSGNTGPWYPIT
+805 DRSGNTGPWYPTT

-896 TPPGTKWQ
+896 TPPGIKWQ

-923 TQSISLIDGRVTA
+923 TQNITLVDGRVTA
-936 QGTKVDGIFVQ
+936 QGTRVDGIFAQ
-947 LDVNGAGDTD
+947 LDVKGAGDTD
-957 WSAGSTNVFAGTV
+957 WGAGDTNVFAGTV

-1021 VQATANGA
+1021 VQTTANGA

-1039 TANINGKLTSFY
+1039 TASINGKLTSFY

-1069 LGVEQQQDG
+1069 LGVEQQADG

-1116 ALIGTGWITNAMI
+1116 ALIGNAWITNAMI
-1129 GNQIAST
+1129 GDTIQST
-1136 SVNGS
+1136 AVGANGR
-1141 GLPRWEIN
+1141 PRWKLDKNGTLEMN
-1149 KTGGR
+1149 GANNGGFLTLNENALR
-1154 VVRGDGFTI
+1154 V
-1163 NEHPNYGWRMT
+1163 W
-1174 DNATGVNV
+1174 NAAGTVALF
-1182 IELGE
+1182 EAGE

>member
-49 ISGLKDG
+49 IAGLKDG

-68 GEDGGFNFQNVRFE
+68 GADGGFNFQNVRFE

-103 SVNVQLRSD
+103 AVNVELRSD

-117 SFTNPDLS
+117 SFTNSDLS
-125 AIRVRIAVQALQKT
+125 AIRVRVAVQALQKT
-139 NTTNGD
+139 NTKNGD
-145 IEGHSVSYAIDVAT
+145 IEGHSVSYAIDVGT

-189 EGSQWQIRI
+189 EGSQWQIRV

-213 TLVQSMTEVIDAK
+213 TLVQSMTEIIDAK

-239 DASQFQ
+239 DAGQFQ
-245 AIPTRAYRVLGRIVA
+245 AIPTRAYRVLGRIVS

-272 AGIWDGTMKPAWTNN
+272 SGIWDGTMKPAWTNN
-287 PAWVFYDLVTNDRF
+287 PAWVFYDLVTNGRF
-301 GLGHRIPA
+301 ALGHRIPA

-349 DAYKILQDM
+349 DAYKMLQDM

-369 AGQVLASADMPQDP
+369 AGQVLAAADMPQDP
-383 IYTFNQANVINGR
+383 VYAFNQTNVIDGR

-482 VVPQP
+482 AVPQP
-487 GDIIEVADPKRAGR
+487 GDIIEVADPNRAGR
-501 RNGGRIKGASLQSVD
+501 RNGGRIKAAGLQSVD
-516 LDLVP
+516 LDVVP

-540 ARTISGIAGSTVSVS
+540 ARTISDIAGSTVSVS
-555 APWATVPVATS
+555 VPWTTVPVATS

-577 QTFRVLAVNEGDGAE
+577 QTFRVLGVTEGDGAE

-628 SAQQPPTNVRLSS
+628 SVQPPPTNVRLSS

-669 EWRRDDMSWVKA
+669 EWRRDDMAWVKA
-681 GRANTTNMEVRGI
+681 GRATTTNLEVRGI
-694 YAGNYIARV
+694 YAGQYLARV

-718 GLTAITGKTTP
+718 PLTEITGKIEP

-739 GIVFGIELSWT
+739 GIIFGIDLAWS
-750 FPQGATDTQRTEI
+750 FPQGATDTERTEI
-763 WYSPANNLAGATKLG
+763 WYSPANNLAGAIKLG
-778 DFAYPQAKHSML
+778 DFAYPQARHSML

-805 DRSGNTGPWYPIT
+805 DRSGNIGPWYPLT
-818 NGVLGESSTDATA
+818 NGVMGESSTDATA
-831 ILKYLAGK
+831 ILEYLAGK
-839 IGETELSQNLLT
+839 ISVTELAQDLRKSIESISDL
-851 KIQSVD
+851 V
-857 SLQPLLPLLWNQA
+857 PLVWDPEA
-870 ASYGKG
+870 IYASGQ
-876 RTVVYNGRV
+876 TVVYAGV
-885 YAWTP
+885 IWSWTGDEP
-890 DQAGNE
+890 GNE
-896 TPPGTKWQ
+896 EPPGTRWKN
-904 DVGAA
+904 VG
-909 TAGYGALVTQVGQN
+909 TAIEEAGAIV
-923 TQSISLIDGRVTA
+923 GRVQDLEIRIDDPETGLA
-936 QGTKVDGIFVQ
+936 AVGSQTRGLVARFSSWF
-947 LDVNGAGDTD
+947 AGDTT
-957 WSAGSTNVFAGTV
+957 GGVGNMPGYAGTISV
-970 TVQSVLANADL
+970 ESVIASGDYVQAK
-981 ALAQRIDTT
+981 RIDTV
-990 QATLAENTA
+990 QASLGETNAS
-999 AVQVEATA
+999 V
-1007 RATADS
+1007 
-1013 AIAQQVTT
+1013 QQVSQT
-1021 VQATANGA
+1021 VV
-1029 QSSAS
+1029 S
-1034 QALSS
+1034 L
-1039 TANINGKLTSFY
+1039 NGKVSATYSV
-1051 TLRAQV
+1051 RAQI
-1057 TADGKIYAAGMG
+1057 TSAGQIYMAGMG
-1069 LGVEQQQDG
+1069 VGVEQQADG

-1084 LLQAD
+1084 LMQAD
-1089 RVAVINVAN
+1089 RFAVINVAN
-1098 GSLTSPFVIQGGQ
+1098 NAVTSPFVIQGGQ
-1111 TFINQ
+1111 VFINQ
-1116 ALIGTGWITNAMI
+1116 ALIGNAWITNAMI
-1129 GNQIAST
+1129 GDTIQS
-1136 SVNGS
+1136 NGV
-1141 GLPRWEIN
+1141 GANGQPRWKLDKN
-1149 KTGGR
+1149 GTLSMNGANNGG
-1154 VVRGDGFTI
+1154 FMTL
-1163 NEHPNYGWRMT
+1163 NEQALRFW
-1174 DNATGVNV
+1174 NAAGTVALF
-1182 IELGE
+1182 EAGE

>member
-49 ISGLKDG
+49 IAGLKDG

-68 GEDGGFNFQNVRFE
+68 GADGGFNFQNVRFE

-103 SVNVQLRSD
+103 AVNVELRSD

-117 SFTNPDLS
+117 SFTNSDLS
-125 AIRVRIAVQALQKT
+125 AIRVRVAVQALQKT
-139 NTTNGD
+139 NTKNGD
-145 IEGHSVSYAIDVAT
+145 IEGHSVSYAIDVGT

-189 EGSQWQIRI
+189 EGSQWQIRV

-213 TLVQSMTEVIDAK
+213 TLVQSMTEIIDAK

-239 DASQFQ
+239 DAGQFQ
-245 AIPTRAYRVLGRIVA
+245 AIPTRAYRVLGRIVS

-272 AGIWDGTMKPAWTNN
+272 SGIWDGTMKPAWTNN
-287 PAWVFYDLVTNDRF
+287 PAWVFYDLVTNGRF
-301 GLGHRIPA
+301 ALGHRIPA

-349 DAYKILQDM
+349 DAYKMLQDM

-383 IYTFNQANVINGR
+383 VYAFNQTNVIDGR

-482 VVPQP
+482 AVPQP
-487 GDIIEVADPKRAGR
+487 GDIIEVADPNRAGR
-501 RNGGRIKGASLQSVD
+501 RNGGRIKAAGLQSVD
-516 LDLVP
+516 LDVVP

-540 ARTISGIAGSTVSVS
+540 ARTISDIAGSTVSVS
-555 APWATVPVATS
+555 VPWTTVPVATS

-577 QTFRVLAVNEGDGAE
+577 QTFRVLGVTEGDGAE

-628 SAQQPPTNVRLSS
+628 RVQPPPTNVRLSS

-669 EWRRDDMSWVKA
+669 EWRRDDMAWVKA
-681 GRANTTNMEVRGI
+681 GRATTTNLEVRGI
-694 YAGNYIARV
+694 YAGQYLARV

-718 GLTAITGKTTP
+718 PLTEITGKIEP
-729 PPSLASLTAA
+729 PPSLASLTAS
-739 GIVFGIELSWT
+739 GIIFGIDLAWS
-750 FPQGATDTQRTEI
+750 FPQGATDTERTEI
-763 WYSPANNLAGATKLG
+763 WYSPANNLAGAIKLG
-778 DFAYPQAKHSML
+778 DFAYPQARHSML

-805 DRSGNTGPWYPIT
+805 DRSGNIGPWYPLT
-818 NGVLGESSTDATA
+818 NGVMGESSTDATA
-831 ILKYLAGK
+831 ILEYLAGK
-839 IGETELSQNLLT
+839 ISVTELAQELRKSIESISDL
-851 KIQSVD
+851 V
-857 SLQPLLPLLWNQA
+857 PLVWDPEA
-870 ASYGKG
+870 IYASGQ
-876 RTVVYNGRV
+876 TVVYAGLIWS
-885 YAWTP
+885 WTGDEP
-890 DQAGNE
+890 GNE
-896 TPPGTKWQ
+896 EPPGTRWKN
-904 DVGAA
+904 VG
-909 TAGYGALVTQVGQN
+909 TAIEEAGAIV
-923 TQSISLIDGRVTA
+923 GRVQDLELRIDDPETGLA
-936 QGTKVDGIFVQ
+936 AVGSQTRGLVARFSSWF
-947 LDVNGAGDTD
+947 AGDTT
-957 WSAGSTNVFAGTV
+957 GGVGTMPGYAGTISV
-970 TVQSVLANADL
+970 ESVIASGDYVQAK
-981 ALAQRIDTT
+981 RIDTV
-990 QATLAENTA
+990 QASLGETNAS
-999 AVQVEATA
+999 V
-1007 RATADS
+1007 
-1013 AIAQQVTT
+1013 QQVSQT
-1021 VQATANGA
+1021 VV
-1029 QSSAS
+1029 S
-1034 QALSS
+1034 L
-1039 TANINGKLTSFY
+1039 NGKVSATYSV
-1051 TLRAQV
+1051 RAQI
-1057 TADGKIYAAGMG
+1057 TSAGQIYIAGMG
-1069 LGVEQQQDG
+1069 VGVEQQPDG

-1084 LLQAD
+1084 LMQAD
-1089 RVAVINVAN
+1089 RFAVINVAN
-1098 GSLTSPFVIQGGQ
+1098 NAVTSPFVIQGGQ

-1116 ALIGTGWITNAMI
+1116 ALIGNAWITNAMI
-1129 GNQIAST
+1129 GDTIQS
-1136 SVNGS
+1136 NGV
-1141 GLPRWEIN
+1141 GANGQPRWKLDKN
-1149 KTGGR
+1149 GTLSMNGANNGG
-1154 VVRGDGFTI
+1154 FMTL
-1163 NEHPNYGWRMT
+1163 NEQALRFW
-1174 DNATGVNV
+1174 NAAGTVALF
-1182 IELGE
+1182 EAGE

>member
-1 MSGDAQE
+1 M
-8 RAPALH
+8 
-14 GAKKGASSA
+14 
-23 RTPVE
+23 E

-189 EGSQWQIRI
+189 EGSQWQIRV

-226 LRYPNCALAALEV
+226 LRYPNCALAALEI

-245 AIPTRAYRVLGRIVA
+245 AIPTRAYRVLGRIVS

-349 DAYKILQDM
+349 DAYKMLQDM

-577 QTFRVLAVNEGDGAE
+577 QTFRVLAVTDGDGAE

-610 AIDDGA
+610 AIDDCA

-628 SAQQPPTNVRLSS
+628 SVQPPPTNVRLSS

-669 EWRRDDMSWVKA
+669 EWRRDDMAWVKA
-681 GRANTTNMEVRGI
+681 GRATTTNLEVRGI
-694 YAGNYIARV
+694 YAGQYLARV

-718 GLTAITGKTTP
+718 PLTEITGKIEP

-739 GIVFGIELSWT
+739 GIIFGIDLAWS
-750 FPQGATDTQRTEI
+750 FPQGATDTERTEI
-763 WYSPANNLAGATKLG
+763 WYSPANNLAGAIKLG
-778 DFAYPQAKHSML
+778 DFAYPQARHSML

-805 DRSGNTGPWYPIT
+805 DRSGNIGPWYPLT
-818 NGVLGESSTDATA
+818 NGVMGESSTDATA
-831 ILKYLAGK
+831 ILEYLAGK
-839 IGETELSQNLLT
+839 ISVTELAQELRKSIESISDL
-851 KIQSVD
+851 V
-857 SLQPLLPLLWNQA
+857 PLVWDPEA
-870 ASYGKG
+870 IYASGQ
-876 RTVVYNGRV
+876 TVVYAGV
-885 YAWTP
+885 IWSWTGDEP
-890 DQAGNE
+890 GNE
-896 TPPGTKWQ
+896 EPPGTRWKN
-904 DVGAA
+904 VG
-909 TAGYGALVTQVGQN
+909 TAIEEAGAIV
-923 TQSISLIDGRVTA
+923 GRVQDLELRIDDPETGLA
-936 QGTKVDGIFVQ
+936 AVGSQTRGLVARFSSWF
-947 LDVNGAGDTD
+947 AGDT
-957 WSAGSTNVFAGTV
+957 AGGVGNMPGYAGTISV
-970 TVQSVLANADL
+970 ESVIASGDYVQAK
-981 ALAQRIDTT
+981 RIDTV
-990 QATLAENTA
+990 QASLGETNAS
-999 AVQVEATA
+999 V
-1007 RATADS
+1007 
-1013 AIAQQVTT
+1013 QQVSQT
-1021 VQATANGA
+1021 VV
-1029 QSSAS
+1029 S
-1034 QALSS
+1034 L
-1039 TANINGKLTSFY
+1039 NGKVSATYSV
-1051 TLRAQV
+1051 RAQI
-1057 TADGKIYAAGMG
+1057 TSAGQIYMAGMG
-1069 LGVEQQQDG
+1069 VGVEQQADG

-1084 LLQAD
+1084 LMQAD
-1089 RVAVINVAN
+1089 RFAVINVAN
-1098 GSLTSPFVIQGGQ
+1098 NAVTSPFVIQGGQ
-1111 TFINQ
+1111 VFINQ
-1116 ALIGTGWITNAMI
+1116 ALIGNAWITNAMI
-1129 GNQIAST
+1129 GDTIQS
-1136 SVNGS
+1136 NGV
-1141 GLPRWEIN
+1141 GANGQPRWKLDKN
-1149 KTGGR
+1149 GTLSMNGANNGG
-1154 VVRGDGFTI
+1154 FMTL
-1163 NEHPNYGWRMT
+1163 NEQALRFW
-1174 DNATGVNV
+1174 NAAGTVALF
-1182 IELGE
+1182 EAGE

>member
-49 ISGLKDG
+49 IAGLKDG

-68 GEDGGFNFQNVRFE
+68 GADGGFNFQNVRFE

-103 SVNVQLRSD
+103 AVNVELRSD

-117 SFTNPDLS
+117 SFTNSDLS
-125 AIRVRIAVQALQKT
+125 AIRVRVAVQALQKT
-139 NTTNGD
+139 NTKNGD
-145 IEGHSVSYAIDVAT
+145 IEGHSVSYAIDVGT

-189 EGSQWQIRI
+189 EGSQWQIRV

-213 TLVQSMTEVIDAK
+213 TLVQSMTEIIDAK

-239 DASQFQ
+239 DAGQFQ
-245 AIPTRAYRVLGRIVA
+245 AIPTRAYRVLGRIVS

-272 AGIWDGTMKPAWTNN
+272 SGIWDGTMKPAWTNN
-287 PAWVFYDLVTNDRF
+287 PAWVFYDLVTNGRF
-301 GLGHRIPA
+301 ALGHRIPA

-349 DAYKILQDM
+349 DAYKMLQDM

-383 IYTFNQANVINGR
+383 VYAFNQTNVIDGR

-482 VVPQP
+482 AVPQP
-487 GDIIEVADPKRAGR
+487 GDIIEVADPNRAGR
-501 RNGGRIKGASLQSVD
+501 RNGGRIKAAGLQSVD
-516 LDLVP
+516 LDVVP

-540 ARTISGIAGSTVSVS
+540 ARTISDIAGSTVSVS
-555 APWATVPVATS
+555 VPWTTVPVATS

-577 QTFRVLAVNEGDGAE
+577 QTFRVLGVTEGDGAE

-628 SAQQPPTNVRLSS
+628 SVQPPPTNVRLSS

-669 EWRRDDMSWVKA
+669 EWRRDDMAWVKA
-681 GRANTTNMEVRGI
+681 GRATTTNLEVRGI
-694 YAGNYIARV
+694 YAGQYLARV
-703 RAVNALNAVSMPALS
+703 RAVN
-718 GLTAITGKTTP
+718 
-729 PPSLASLTAA
+729 
-739 GIVFGIELSWT
+739 
-750 FPQGATDTQRTEI
+750 
-763 WYSPANNLAGATKLG
+763 
-778 DFAYPQAKHSML
+778 
-790 GLAAGARFFFWGRLV
+790 
-805 DRSGNTGPWYPIT
+805 
-818 NGVLGESSTDATA
+818 
-831 ILKYLAGK
+831 
-839 IGETELSQNLLT
+839 
-851 KIQSVD
+851 
-857 SLQPLLPLLWNQA
+857 
-870 ASYGKG
+870 
-876 RTVVYNGRV
+876 
-885 YAWTP
+885 
-890 DQAGNE
+890 
-896 TPPGTKWQ
+896 
-904 DVGAA
+904 
-909 TAGYGALVTQVGQN
+909 
-923 TQSISLIDGRVTA
+923 
-936 QGTKVDGIFVQ
+936 
-947 LDVNGAGDTD
+947 
-957 WSAGSTNVFAGTV
+957 
-970 TVQSVLANADL
+970 
-981 ALAQRIDTT
+981 
-990 QATLAENTA
+990 
-999 AVQVEATA
+999 
-1007 RATADS
+1007 
-1013 AIAQQVTT
+1013 
-1021 VQATANGA
+1021 
-1029 QSSAS
+1029 
-1034 QALSS
+1034 
-1039 TANINGKLTSFY
+1039 
-1051 TLRAQV
+1051 
-1057 TADGKIYAAGMG
+1057 
-1069 LGVEQQQDG
+1069 
-1078 SYQSQI
+1078 
-1084 LLQAD
+1084 
-1089 RVAVINVAN
+1089 
-1098 GSLTSPFVIQGGQ
+1098 
-1111 TFINQ
+1111 
-1116 ALIGTGWITNAMI
+1116 
-1129 GNQIAST
+1129 
-1136 SVNGS
+1136 
-1141 GLPRWEIN
+1141 
-1149 KTGGR
+1149 
-1154 VVRGDGFTI
+1154 
-1163 NEHPNYGWRMT
+1163 
-1174 DNATGVNV
+1174 
-1182 IELGE
+1182 
-1187 LL
+1187 

>member
-8 RAPALH
+8 HAPALH

-189 EGSQWQIRI
+189 EGSQWQIRV

-226 LRYPNCALAALEV
+226 LRYPNCALAALEI

-245 AIPTRAYRVLGRIVA
+245 AIPTRAYRVLGRIVS

-349 DAYKILQDM
+349 DAYKMLQDM

-383 IYTFNQANVINGR
+383 VYAFNQTNVIDGR

-482 VVPQP
+482 AVPQP
-487 GDIIEVADPKRAGR
+487 GDIIEVADPNRAGR
-501 RNGGRIKGASLQSVD
+501 RNGGRIKAAGLQSVD
-516 LDLVP
+516 LDVVP

-540 ARTISGIAGSTVSVS
+540 ARTISDIAGSTVSVS
-555 APWATVPVATS
+555 VPWTTVPVATS

-577 QTFRVLAVNEGDGAE
+577 QTFRVLGVTEGDGAE

-628 SAQQPPTNVRLSS
+628 SVQPPPTNVRLSS

-669 EWRRDDMSWVKA
+669 EWRRDDMAWVKA
-681 GRANTTNMEVRGI
+681 GRATTTNLEVRGI
-694 YAGNYIARV
+694 YAGQYLARV

-718 GLTAITGKTTP
+718 PLTEITGKIEP

-739 GIVFGIELSWT
+739 GIIFGIDLAWS
-750 FPQGATDTQRTEI
+750 FPQGATDTERTEI
-763 WYSPANNLAGATKLG
+763 WYSPANNLAGAIKLG
-778 DFAYPQAKHSML
+778 DFAYPQARHSML

-805 DRSGNTGPWYPIT
+805 DRSGNIGPWYPLT
-818 NGVLGESSTDATA
+818 NGVMGESSTDATA
-831 ILKYLAGK
+831 ILEYLAGK
-839 IGETELSQNLLT
+839 ISVTELAQELRKSIESISDL
-851 KIQSVD
+851 V
-857 SLQPLLPLLWNQA
+857 PLVWDPEA
-870 ASYGKG
+870 IYASGQ
-876 RTVVYNGRV
+876 TVVYAGV
-885 YAWTP
+885 IWSWTGDEP
-890 DQAGNE
+890 GNE
-896 TPPGTKWQ
+896 EPPGTRWKN
-904 DVGAA
+904 VG
-909 TAGYGALVTQVGQN
+909 TAIEEAGAIV
-923 TQSISLIDGRVTA
+923 GRVQDLELRIDDPETGLA
-936 QGTKVDGIFVQ
+936 AVGSQTRGLVARFSSWF
-947 LDVNGAGDTD
+947 AGDT
-957 WSAGSTNVFAGTV
+957 AGGVGNMPGYAGTISV
-970 TVQSVLANADL
+970 ESVIASGDYVQAK
-981 ALAQRIDTT
+981 RIDTV
-990 QATLAENTA
+990 QASLGETNAS
-999 AVQVEATA
+999 V
-1007 RATADS
+1007 
-1013 AIAQQVTT
+1013 QQVSQT
-1021 VQATANGA
+1021 VV
-1029 QSSAS
+1029 S
-1034 QALSS
+1034 L
-1039 TANINGKLTSFY
+1039 NGKVSATYSV
-1051 TLRAQV
+1051 RAQI
-1057 TADGKIYAAGMG
+1057 TSAGQIYMAGMG
-1069 LGVEQQQDG
+1069 VGVEQQADG

-1084 LLQAD
+1084 LMQAD
-1089 RVAVINVAN
+1089 RFAVINVAN
-1098 GSLTSPFVIQGGQ
+1098 NAVTSPFVIQGGQ
-1111 TFINQ
+1111 VFINQ
-1116 ALIGTGWITNAMI
+1116 ALIGNAWITNAMI
-1129 GNQIAST
+1129 GDTIQS
-1136 SVNGS
+1136 NGV
-1141 GLPRWEIN
+1141 GANGQPRWKLDKN
-1149 KTGGR
+1149 GTLSMNGANNGG
-1154 VVRGDGFTI
+1154 FMTL
-1163 NEHPNYGWRMT
+1163 NEQALRFW
-1174 DNATGVNV
+1174 NAAGTVALF
-1182 IELGE
+1182 EAGE